1 MTVAEIAM
9 RVADEIRD
17 HQERCQPF
25 LLRLRMI
32 VRGEAEAA
40 LSRPVAGEVGQ
51 STNAIIAEAEA
62 AGRAALAAVGDS
74 RRGAAAGTA
83 WLTAAWAA
91 AAWAAAALTGPGR
104 RRARGGALRIVA
116 WPSPPLLSPWLPPW
130 WLRSR

>member
-1 MTVAEIAM
+1 LPAVPAQ
-9 RVADEIRD
+9 VADD
-17 HQERCQPF
+17 F
-25 LLRLRMI
+25 
-32 VRGEAEAA
+32 RGEAEAA

-74 RRGAAAGTA
+74 HRGAAAGTA

-91 AAWAAAALTGPGR
+91 AALTGLGR